1 MEIEKKKPRSLAADL
16 KDAVDLVGDGVGTA
30 ASPSVLLLI
39 VLFNSTGKGRGFN
52 GYVTNPPQTA
62 MKAGSIGVPQQQSG
76 QGGVG

>member
-1 MEIEKKKPRSLAADL
+1 MEIDKKKPRSLLEDI
-16 KDAVDLVGDGVGTA
+16 KDALEIVGDSLGTV

-39 VLFNSTGKGRGFN
+39 TLWNSTGKGRGFD

-62 MKAGSIGVPQQQSG
+62 MKVGPIGTPPPTSG

>member
-1 MEIEKKKPRSLAADL
+1 MEIDKKKPRSLAD
-16 KDAVDLVGDGVGTA
+16 DIGRAVDIIGDAIGTA

-39 VLFNSTGKGRGFN
+39 TLWNSTGKGRGFD

-62 MKAGSIGVPQQQSG
+62 MKVGPIGTPPPTSG